1 MKSIL
6 NKKVY
11 LGIKTII
18 IIYVVFS
25 VSILYISFINY
36 NEYFATITTIV
47 MNMWL
52 IIPVILLLMD
62 KNNEKNPI
70 LKISFELVRSTL
82 ACLKFQNLGKVDLE
96 LLSFK
101 VNEEFIPIIPDK
113 NRIAVSSLNN
123 TQILI
128 TSGQSWIL
136 NLGITITDVINSY
149 ASDVVLSYE
158 YRKVGKDEI
167 YKDKMTINFKNYSH
181 FMVYISEMDEINS
194 TLKDIVKETKVVK
207 TELVKTTRLLSNY
220 VEYDVVKKE
229 KKDGDNI

>member
-1 MKSIL
+1 MRSIL
-6 NKKVY
+6 NKKLY

-18 IIYVVFS
+18 IIYVIFS

-36 NEYFATITTIV
+36 NEYFAAITTIV

-149 ASDVVLSYE
+149 TSDVVLSYE
-158 YRKVGKDEI
+158 YRKVGKDKI
-167 YKDKMTINFKNYSH
+167 FKDKMTINFKNYSH
-181 FMVYISEMDEINS
+181 FMVYISEIDEINS
-194 TLKDIVKETKVVK
+194 TLKDIVKGTKVVK